1 VFALALALSV
11 LIGVSLGLL
20 GGGGSILTLPI
31 LIYALGL
38 DEKTAIA
45 TSLVVV
51 GVTSLTAMV
60 SHARAHNVNAR
71 VGGVFAAAGA
81 TGAFAGGWAADL
93 VPGPYLLRAFL
104 LMMIATG
111 VAMIRGRRAPSSPA
125 ADAPVDDAR
134 IAAAGLGV
142 GLLTGPIGA
151 GGGFMVVPALALL
164 GGLPMPQAVG
174 TSLMVIAINSFF
186 GFLGH
191 ATHADVPWGLTIPIT
206 TAAVLGSIAGGLASP
221 HVPAPLLRKGFGV
234 FVLAMAVLIGWQ
246 QL

>member
-1 VFALALALSV
+1 MFALALALS
-11 LIGVSLGLL
+11 LCIGLSLGLL

-31 LIYALGL
+31 LIYVLGL

-51 GVTSLTAMV
+51 GVTSLSALV
-60 SHARAHNVNAR
+60 SHARARNVR
-71 VGGVFAAAGA
+71 WTVGGVFAAAGA
-81 TGAFAGGWAADL
+81 SGAFAGGWAADL
-93 VPGPYLLRAFL
+93 VPGPILLRAFL

-111 VAMIRGRRAPSSPA
+111 VAMIRGRREPA
-125 ADAPVDDAR
+125 TPPVDGHVSYPR
-134 IAAAGLGV
+134 IAATGLGV

-151 GGGFMVVPALALL
+151 GGGFLVVPALALL

-174 TSLMVIAINSFF
+174 TSLLVIAINSFF

-191 ATHADVPWGLTIPIT
+191 ATHATIPWDLT
-206 TAAVLGSIAGGLASP
+206 LAVTAAAVVGSVLGGLASP
-221 HVPAPLLRKGFGV
+221 HVPAALLRKGFGV
-234 FVLAMAVLIGWQ
+234 FVLGMAILMGWQ